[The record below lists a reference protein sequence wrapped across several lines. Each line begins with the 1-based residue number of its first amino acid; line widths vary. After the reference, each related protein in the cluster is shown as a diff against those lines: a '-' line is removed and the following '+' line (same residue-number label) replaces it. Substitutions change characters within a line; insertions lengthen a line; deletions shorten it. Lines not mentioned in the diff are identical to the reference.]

1 MANHCAPGP
10 VGPHQTWTFNFSHG
24 ERLLFSQHPP
34 LLPPK
39 PLFPGTP
46 PQLPRSAT
54 LPLHLCFFLLT
65 LFLFIAFSWYMSYE
79 SALES
84 LIEQVK
90 FLFMVSP
97 LVLLLV
103 VHLMSSRERRHVP
116 FFAPL
121 PEHQQP
127 FYCSRGRAGGSP
139 WGVALVLV
147 LLMFMISYQSYFH
160 ERWFPLLSR

>member
-1 MANHCAPGP
+1 MANAYYFH
-10 VGPHQTWTFNFSHG
+10 N
-24 ERLLFSQHPP
+24 
-34 LLPPK
+34 
-39 PLFPGTP
+39 TP
-46 PQLPRSAT
+46 PYYHQNPYSQAHHPSSHAAQPF
-54 LPLHLCFFLLT
+54 PLHLCFFLLT

-127 FYCSRGRAGGSP
+127 FYCSRGRAGGIP
-139 WGVALVLV
+139 VGGRARAGATYVHDLLPV
-147 LLMFMISYQSYFH
+147 LLPREVVPPAEQVIRGQFN
-160 ERWFPLLSR
+160 

>member
-1 MANHCAPGP
+1 MANAYYFH
-10 VGPHQTWTFNFSHG
+10 N
-24 ERLLFSQHPP
+24 
-34 LLPPK
+34 
-39 PLFPGTP
+39 TP
-46 PQLPRSAT
+46 PYYHQNPYSQAHHPSSHAAQPF
-54 LPLHLCFFLLT
+54 PLHLCFFLLT